1 MLCRCRSAFIL
12 LAAFA
17 TLLLPVLSIADIRTI
32 EGKVI
37 NVADGDT
44 ITILDSNREQHRV
57 RIAGIDAT
65 EKGEPFGNASRKM
78 LGELVAGKD
87 GLPTPGTKFLFNPLK
102 KE

>member
-78 LGELVAGKD
+78 LGESVAGK
-87 GLPTPGTKFLFNPLK
+87 
-102 KE
+102 EVRI